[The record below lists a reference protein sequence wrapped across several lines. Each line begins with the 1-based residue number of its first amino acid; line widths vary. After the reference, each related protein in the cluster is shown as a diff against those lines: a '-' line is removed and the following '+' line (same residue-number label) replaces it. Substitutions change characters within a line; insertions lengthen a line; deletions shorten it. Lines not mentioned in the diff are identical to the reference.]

1 MATFVQRSGPGG
13 RRVWQV
19 KIRRRGYPP
28 QSGTFDSK
36 GRAEAW
42 ARQIEGEM
50 DRGVF
55 VSRAEAENTT
65 LAEVLDRYAREVL
78 PTKKST
84 RPITYHARNV
94 REGLGA
100 LSLAA
105 ITSSVLA
112 KYRDQQL
119 RKGYAA
125 QTVKH
130 DLSLISRVLNICI
143 KEWGI
148 ALPAGNPVLQVKMPR
163 VANARDRRLVG
174 DEQARLLAAAQVYG
188 GEIGPL
194 ITWAIETAMRRG
206 EIAAMRWEH
215 LDGPSGPQC
224 RTTRSGGNEARVL
237 LIPET
242 KTGTPRRVPLSTAA
256 RAVLDGLP
264 RRIDGRVWGMRP
276 DSISQAFE
284 RVCKAAGIEGLTF
297 HDLRHE
303 ATSRLFEKGLN
314 PMQVAAITGHKT
326 LQMLKR
332 YTHLRAEDLVGMLG

>member
-1 MATFVQRSGPGG
+1 MASFIPRKGPGSK
-13 RRVWQV
+13 RVWQAHV
-19 KIRRRGYPP
+19 RRRGYPA
-28 QSGTFDSK
+28 QVKTFDTK
-36 GRAEAW
+36 AAAEVW
-42 ARQIEGEM
+42 ARRIEEEI

-65 LAEVLDRYAREVL
+65 LAEALDRYAREVL

-84 RPITYHARNV
+84 RPVTYHARNV

-100 LSLAA
+100 LPLAA

-112 KYRDQQL
+112 KYRDQQMA
-119 RKGYAA
+119 KGYAA

-148 ALPAGNPVLQVKMPR
+148 PLPAGNPVLQIKMPQ

-174 DEQARLLAAAQVYG
+174 DEQAHLLAAAQAYG

-215 LDGPSGPQC
+215 LD
-224 RTTRSGGNEARVL
+224 RKARVL

-256 RAVLDGLP
+256 LAVLDGLP
-264 RRIDGRVWGMRP
+264 RRLDGRVWAMRP

-284 RVCKAAGIEGLTF
+284 RVCRLANIEALTF

>member
-1 MATFVQRSGPGG
+1 MASLRQRPGPGG

-19 KIRRRGYPP
+19 RVKRRGYPEMAK
-28 QSGTFDSK
+28 TFDLK
-36 GRAEAW
+36 TQAAAW
-42 ARQIEGEM
+42 AKQIESEM
-50 DRGVF
+50 DRGTF

-65 LAEVLDRYAREVL
+65 LAEAMDRYAREVL
-78 PTKKST
+78 PGKKSQRVVLSQIKYLT
-84 RPITYHARNV
+84 PR
-94 REGLGA
+94 LGRLP
-100 LSLAA
+100 LSS

-112 KYRDQQL
+112 KYRDQRL
-119 RKGYAA
+119 ADGAAA
-125 QTVKH
+125 QTAKH
-130 DLSLISRVLNICI
+130 DLSLISRVLNTAI

-148 ALPAGNPVLQVKMPR
+148 ALPAGNPVLQIKMPR
-163 VANARDRRLVG
+163 VANARDRRLQG
-174 DEQARLLAAAQVYG
+174 DEQTRLLAAAKAYDSAPHAG
-188 GEIGPL
+188 GNVGPL

-215 LDGPSGPQC
+215 LD
-224 RTTRSGGNEARVL
+224 RKARVL

-242 KTGTPRRVPLSTAA
+242 KNGTPRRVPLSMAA
-256 RAVLDGLP
+256 LAVLDGLP
-264 RRIDGRVWGMRP
+264 RRLDGRVWGMRP

-284 RVCKAAGIEGLTF
+284 RVCGAAGIEGLTF